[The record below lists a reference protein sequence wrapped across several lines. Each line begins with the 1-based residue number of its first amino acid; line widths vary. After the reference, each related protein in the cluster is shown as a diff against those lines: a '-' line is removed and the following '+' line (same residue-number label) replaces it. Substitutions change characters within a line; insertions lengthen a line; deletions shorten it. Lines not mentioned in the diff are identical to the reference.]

1 MSELLLFRD
10 EEEEVQFNTNNTILS
25 NKNYYELEN
34 ELIES
39 KKYISLLEQRVKEM
53 KKKEKSER
61 KERER
66 EQKEREREREL
77 ELEIELEQKK
87 LERELEL
94 EQKELELERKEL
106 ERELERKER
115 SQKCQQEEA
124 KVDAN
129 LIKTH
134 HNLIENIKYYQK
146 LFESK
151 YNTAQNGCHLFGN
164 SHNYRNPTLKY
175 SVSLFPISKKY
186 GLTFQYIA
194 PCQTQG
200 DVIDYVRH
208 RKNSAASSNSGIVKH
223 QAVDSSWEYFLF
235 PHNVTDTEI
244 EHEIKLLSYVL
255 DEYVKAFSVIDIKE
269 RLEKL
274 CGENMDLMKLNIS
287 YGDRTKSL
295 FD

>member
-1 MSELLLFRD
+1 MSELLLF
-10 EEEEVQFNTNNTILS
+10 EEEEDAQFNTKNTILS

-39 KKYISLLEQRVKEM
+39 KKYISLLLQEM
-53 KKKEKSER
+53 KKK
-61 KERER
+61 
-66 EQKEREREREL
+66 EQKEREREVEL
-77 ELEIELEQKK
+77 
-87 LERELEL
+87 
-94 EQKELELERKEL
+94 
-106 ERELERKER
+106 
-115 SQKCQQEEA
+115 EEA
-124 KVDAN
+124 KIDAN
-129 LIKTH
+129 QIRIH

-151 YNTAQNGCHLFGN
+151 YNNARHDCPYSGN
-164 SHNYRNPTLKY
+164 SHHYRNPNLKY
-175 SVSLFPISKKY
+175 SISLFPISKKY

-208 RKNSAASSNSGIVKH
+208 RKNSIDSSNSGIVKH
-223 QAVDSSWEYFLF
+223 QAVDSLWEYFLF

>member
-1 MSELLLFRD
+1 MKLFYFILFLLIQTMSELLLF
-10 EEEEVQFNTNNTILS
+10 EEEDAQFNTKNTIWS

-39 KKYISLLEQRVKEM
+39 KKYISLLLKEQ
-53 KKKEKSER
+53 
-61 KERER
+61 
-66 EQKEREREREL
+66 
-77 ELEIELEQKK
+77 
-87 LERELEL
+87 
-94 EQKELELERKEL
+94 QKELDVEL
-106 ERELERKER
+106 
-115 SQKCQQEEA
+115 EEA
-124 KVDAN
+124 KIDAN
-129 LIKTH
+129 LIRTH

-146 LFESK
+146 LFKSK
-151 YNTAQNGCHLFGN
+151 YNNSQNGCPLFGN
-164 SHNYRNPTLKY
+164 SHNYRNPNLKY
-175 SVSLFPISKKY
+175 SISLSPISKKY

-208 RKNSAASSNSGIVKH
+208 RKNSAASSNSGIVQH
-223 QAVDSSWEYFLF
+223 QALDNIWEYFLF

-244 EHEIKLLSYVL
+244 EYEIKILSYVL

-287 YGDRTKSL
+287 YGDWTKSL